1 MSTLTDVAM
10 WSKAHPAWGSRRR
23 IQRNH
28 YAYLVTLA
36 MMGGLKCAASCGN
49 DLDLDSAEVDRAIPY
64 LDYRPGNIAYICHGC
79 NHGRGILQSNG
90 RDWQGVSEYA
100 NDIRL
105 ASYDVKIPSEAEARI
120 WWSHRPATVT
130 HPRYA

>member
-36 MMGGLKCAASCGN
+36 LTGGKCAAGCGN
-49 DLDLDSAEVDRAIPY
+49 DLDLDSGEVDRAIPR
-64 LDYRPGNIAYICHGC
+64 LDYRPGNIAYVCHGC

-105 ASYDVKIPSEAEARI
+105 ASYDVRIPSEAEARI
-120 WWSHRPATVT
+120 WWAHRPTAVT